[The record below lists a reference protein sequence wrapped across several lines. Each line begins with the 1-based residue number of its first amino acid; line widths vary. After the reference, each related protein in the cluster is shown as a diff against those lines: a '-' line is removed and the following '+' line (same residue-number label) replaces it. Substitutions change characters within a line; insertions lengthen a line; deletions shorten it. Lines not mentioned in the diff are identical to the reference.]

1 MKQSVGENGPV
12 TTSDLARSRSR
23 PGRGRDDRRRLRL
36 PEIGTRSLVAGAALV
51 AFLLR
56 FPGLLWPVRPDEAG
70 FTLVARHWHPQPDRL
85 YGDYFVDRPPPII
98 ALVKA
103 SDWIGGPL
111 FIRFV
116 AALGC
121 VLLVVAAARTAYLL
135 GGDRAARWTA
145 VATAAVTTNTMIDAV
160 AAKGEILGIP
170 FVVGSFWLALE
181 ALRVL
186 PASRRRALL
195 YAFLAGLA
203 GMTAVG
209 LKQNMASGLAFGGA
223 VLLVSALRKELSWPD
238 FGRLSGAAL
247 VGAAV
252 PVGITVAWC
261 LAVGVRLETLWY
273 AVYGFRSDANEVL
286 SLGSRDAPVWRAGQ
300 LAVIFVLTGM
310 VLIVGWFLVNL
321 PHAWRRN
328 APATAGTLLV
338 LLVDGA
344 GVVLGGSFWRPYLLG
359 VVPSV
364 VLCAALVVG
373 APGLRGRV
381 MRLAVLL
388 AAASCVISM
397 LGWVVS
403 NASSVD
409 PPTEIYTGQAIRD
422 VSEPGDTIV
431 VYGGRADIV
440 MASGL
445 ESPYEHLW
453 SLPMRTLDPDL
464 AGLSALLASDKRPT
478 WFVEWVSFSDWD
490 DFGNADFQAV
500 LEENYERHGDGCGHH
515 IWLRKDVERAEPK
528 PDCDKPWL

>member
-1 MKQSVGENGPV
+1 MKQSVGENGSV
-12 TTSDLARSRSR
+12 TTSDLARSPSR
-23 PGRGRDDRRRLRL
+23 PERGRDDRRRFFQDVS
-36 PEIGTRSLVAGAALV
+36 TRTLVAGCALA

-98 ALVKA
+98 ALIKA

-195 YAFLAGLA
+195 CAFLAGVL

-247 VGAAV
+247 AGAAV
-252 PVGITVAWC
+252 PLGITVAWC

-273 AVYGFRSDANEVL
+273 AVYGFRSDANDVL
-286 SLGSRDAPVWRAGQ
+286 SMGSQDGPLYRAGQ

-310 VLIVGWFLVNL
+310 VLIVGWFLVSL
-321 PHAWRRN
+321 PDAWRRN

-344 GVVLGGSFWRPYLLG
+344 GVVLGGSFWRPYLIG
-359 VVPSV
+359 MVPSV
-364 VLCAALVVG
+364 VLCAALVAG
-373 APGLRGRV
+373 APARRGRV
-381 MRLAVLL
+381 MRVSVAL
-388 AAASCVISM
+388 AAASCLLSTV
-397 LGWVVS
+397 GWVATNTTGVE
-403 NASSVD
+403 

-440 MASGL
+440 MTSGL

-453 SLPMRTLDPDL
+453 SLPMRTLDPQLD
-464 AGLSALLASDKRPT
+464 GLSALLASDKRPT

-490 DFGNADFQAV
+490 TFGNAHFQTV
-500 LEENYERHGDGCGHH
+500 LEENYELHGDGCGHH
-515 IWLRKDVERAEPK
+515 IWLRKDVDRAEPR
-528 PDCDKPWL
+528 PDCDQSWL